1 MMANSNRKPEKID
14 DDMLRAIVGAE
25 ITSAVGY
32 LDGTIA
38 RERANALKYYRSE
51 QFGNEID
58 GRSKVVLSDVQ
69 DTVEWIMP
77 SLMRVFLSGSTAVK
91 YMPRSERDEQE
102 CEQKTD
108 YANYVIFKQNAGFRN
123 FYAWFK
129 DALLQKNGIMKV
141 FWYEEDKTEQT
152 QHTGLTFDE
161 LTYIMEQPVEGEI
174 DVVSSRE
181 YDGEASGNLIPA
193 LDEGGNAILD
203 AYGSPLMVPEPAPAL
218 YDVTLERT
226 WTHKQIKTD
235 PVPPEEFLIS
245 RDARSMEHARMVG
258 HRFRETVSWGISQ
271 GFDREQL
278 LALSETGA
286 NFGLANTEYINRR
299 HQEYEYPRSG
309 NPVDEAT
316 REVVFIECYID
327 MDRDGDG
334 HAEKLQVFVAGDS
347 HEILK
352 KENGDAAVERM
363 DTRQPFVDL
372 TPIIMPH
379 VFFGRSMYDLVGD
392 LQLIRSTMLR
402 AWMDNLYGLNNNRVA
417 ISNKVDIDDLLNK
430 RPDGVVRVNT
440 DAPDAQGHI
449 VPMPVQPIGQAIIPA
464 LEYIETVSEKRSG
477 VIRLN
482 QGLDAE
488 TLDDTM
494 GGQARLMNQANQR
507 IELIARTFAE
517 TGVTELF
524 DMVARLSIAHQD
536 KATTVKLRD
545 KWVEIDPRTWNAEYN
560 LEAQVG
566 LGYDTREQEAFAMER
581 LLEKQMT
588 ALTLQGGAEGP
599 IVTLPLVHNTLDRY
613 TSALGIKETDQHWA
627 DPASPEMQQV
637 IQQQQAQAAQAAQQG
652 DPAMAL
658 AQGQVE
664 NDQQKVQ
671 IDAAKAQA
679 DDVFKREKL
688 ASDERIALAKLEADT
703 TIKREQI
710 VASMRETAA
719 KIAADDTKAAA
730 QLEAKAEE
738 ARVKIEAEAFNREL
752 DRDEARQTR
761 DIQRADKQVSIQRGE
776 DGSLSGTVSMADG
789 G

>member
-1 MMANSNRKPEKID
+1 MANSSRKPEKID

-77 SLMRVFLSGSTAVK
+77 SLMRIFLSGTTACK
-91 YMPRSERDEQE
+91 YMPRSERDEAE

-108 YANYVIFKQNAGFRN
+108 YANYVMFKQNKGFRN
-123 FYAWFK
+123 FYMWFK

-152 QHTGLTFDE
+152 QHTGLTEDE
-161 LTYIMEQPVEGEI
+161 LVYIIDQPVEGDI
-174 DVVSSRE
+174 RIVASNS
-181 YDGEASGNLIPA
+181 YDGEASGDIVPV
-193 LDEGGNAILD
+193 LDEMGQAVLD
-203 AYGSPLMVPEPAPAL
+203 EYGSPTMAEAPPPTL
-218 YDVTLERT
+218 WDVTLERT

-245 RDARSMEHARMVG
+245 RDARSMENARFVG
-258 HRFRETVSWGISQ
+258 HRFTETVSWGISQ
-271 GFDREQL
+271 GFDRDQL

-299 HQEYEYPRSG
+299 HQEYEFARSG
-309 NPVDEAT
+309 SPVDEAT
-316 REVVFIECYID
+316 REVVFIEAYID
-327 MDRDGDG
+327 LDRDGDG

-347 HEILK
+347 HEVLK
-352 KENGDAAVERM
+352 KENGDAAIERM

-417 ISNKVDIDDLLNK
+417 VSNKVDLDDLLNK
-430 RPDGVVRVNT
+430 RPDGVVRVDT
-440 DAPDAQGHI
+440 DMPDAQGHI

-494 GGQARLMNQANQR
+494 GGQARLMGQANQR

-524 DMVARLSIAHQD
+524 DMIAKLSIAHQD
-536 KATTVKLRD
+536 KATAVKLRD
-545 KWVEIDPRTWNAEYN
+545 KWVDVDPRTWNAEYN
-560 LEAQVG
+560 IEAQVG

-588 ALTLQGGAEGP
+588 ALTMQGDAEGP
-599 IVTLPLVHNTLDRY
+599 IVTLPHVSNTLDRY
-613 TSALGIKETDQHWA
+613 TSALGIKETGQHWA
-627 DPASPEMQQV
+627 DPESPEMKQV
-637 IQQQQAQAAQAAQQG
+637 VQAKQQQAAQQAQQG

-658 AQGQVE
+658 AQGQIQ
-664 NDQQKVQ
+664 NDQAKVKV
-671 IDAAKAQA
+671 DAGKAAA
-679 DDVFKREKL
+679 DDAYKREKL
-688 ASDERIALAKLEADT
+688 ESDERIAVAKIEADAA
-703 TIKREQI
+703 IKREQI
-710 VASMRETAA
+710 VASMQETAA
-719 KIAADDTKAAA
+719 KIQADDAKAA
-730 QLEAKAEE
+730 QSLQAKAEDT
-738 ARVKIEAEAFNREL
+738 RQQIEADAFNREL
-752 DRDEARQTR
+752 DREEARKNR
-761 DIQRADKQVSIQRGE
+761 DIASAEKQISLSRGE
-776 DGSLSGTVSMADG
+776 DGSLSGTVSTVDEG
-789 G
+789 